1 MSSLLQRSVWREDL
15 FLHLVKTQISLIPM
29 SVLNPYFVKKQTRFI
44 AIFFEWNVTRVKWRI
59 NFKMELSLTT
69 E

>member
-1 MSSLLQRSVWREDL
+1 MSSLLQRSVWRGEDL

-29 SVLNPYFVKKQTRFI
+29 SVLNPYFVKNKQDLLQSF
-44 AIFFEWNVTRVKWRI
+44 
-59 NFKMELSLTT
+59 LSEMLQ